1 MEHVFPV
8 FDRNKLGTNIEDYIK
23 PEYVSQA
30 YDLARDYFISIW
42 GENCQHAVFQ
52 MSNRPDITDAKYSAS
67 VSSNKGPVHDL
78 EVFEF
83 RFKIEYVPYTETNLF
98 TYRERKL
105 NESEELTTQNYN
117 QQANVISSDVLG
129 ELHDRI
135 SKSNTG
141 SQKQQ
146 SYVHK
151 DTDEKLKV
159 GYRNGDY
166 IITSAAHSV
175 GMRGINSHY
184 SLDKYFVKLN
194 TYVAVLEKWRQSSIP
209 SENIVRRQL
218 TINKFAKFSHDKA
231 ASTGGLFLPLYLQTK
246 EITNIRYG
254 ALAGMTGSRYVIS
267 ANSYPFNNNIVIEA
281 TIPSNS
287 VAGSQSA
294 PSEAK
299 QRFDLPL
306 RYTDGN
312 GRFDNKHPLDIFSIA
327 FFSKYESEMTKEES
341 DQLPLSKDIDI
352 TTRFFEF
359 REEVDKDAREQ
370 LAISLQ
376 LHHIDTTGKLYI
388 NRGFA
393 AQNGL
398 VGGPGLTN
406 ELVAAHLRIK
416 PFNQDI
422 IDSTDIGSISPAS
435 FIITDTSIVCPQ
447 PTNTSGAVSAAYAI
461 LKPLENN
468 KYEVL
473 YWVDEETNKW
483 ANPRRIFINFSD
495 TY

>member
-8 FDRNKLGTNIEDYIK
+8 FDRNKQGTNIEDYIK

-42 GENCQHAVFQ
+42 GANCKHAVFQ

-117 QQANVISSDVLG
+117 QQANVISSEVLG
-129 ELHDRI
+129 ELHDKV
-135 SKSNTG
+135 SKSNAG

-146 SYVHK
+146 SYIHK
-151 DTDEKLKV
+151 NISEKLRV
-159 GYRNGDY
+159 GFRNEDY
-166 IITSAAHSV
+166 IITGAAHSV
-175 GMRGINSHY
+175 GMVGINSQY

-218 TINKFAKFSHDKA
+218 TINRFAKFEYSKA
-231 ASTGGLFLPLYLQTK
+231 ASTAGNFSVPLYLEDQTK
-246 EITNIRYG
+246 EITNIRFG
-254 ALAGMTGSRYVIS
+254 AMPGTGAALPGTPGNHVIS
-267 ANSYPFNNNIVIEA
+267 ASSYPFNNNIVIEA

-287 VAGSQSA
+287 IVGSQSV
-294 PSEAK
+294 PSASNN

-312 GRFDNKHPLDIFSIA
+312 GRFDNRYPLDIFSIS
-327 FFSKYESEMTKEES
+327 FFSKYTGEMTKEES
-341 DQLPLSKDIDI
+341 DLLPLQTKPID
-352 TTRFFEF
+352 
-359 REEVDKDAREQ
+359 
-370 LAISLQ
+370 
-376 LHHIDTTGKLYI
+376 DTTKLLEI
-388 NRGFA
+388 N
-393 AQNGL
+393 
-398 VGGPGLTN
+398 
-406 ELVAAHLRIK
+406 
-416 PFNQDI
+416 
-422 IDSTDIGSISPAS
+422 
-435 FIITDTSIVCPQ
+435 
-447 PTNTSGAVSAAYAI
+447 
-461 LKPLENN
+461 
-468 KYEVL
+468 
-473 YWVDEETNKW
+473 
-483 ANPRRIFINFSD
+483 
-495 TY
+495 